1 MNSESVKHSIVTS
14 NKIAAGFLVVLVLLL
29 SVGLA
34 AWFSLDKL
42 FRSVDRYEGAGQLL
56 LTLDRARL
64 HELSF
69 TRDLS
74 ERESEVALSHMTE
87 ALKLSETFHLERHE
101 DSSGTKELVR
111 QINQYRADFQRYVAL
126 SWESVEK
133 REQMVE
139 AAQRASSIA
148 DALHSLQ
155 IKYIEKDK
163 RLVDSLRQSMSDI
176 SRNSTASFQLSVAV
190 ESARNHAKDF
200 LVSGNLKEYHLSKG
214 ELKKIS
220 RYLDFLEDRIKDT
233 RSRELLVELEQL
245 ERAYYENLT
254 VFRSDKVEKGIRLD
268 DPALADLSRV
278 AFDLAQSAL
287 DLRNNETLVFERAQS
302 KVAAI
307 QNLMARR
314 LDLSKSVTELIQEL
328 DSARQTDRDF
338 SLALSPEAKTIHA
351 QNVVMVLERGL
362 QTISILHGSL
372 IELDEKVLFEEL
384 EPAIKNYLERFG
396 ELRIVSSH
404 IGTIAQQMVDSA
416 IDIDGAILD
425 IRNRRFNE
433 MSEARGL
440 ANMTTYG
447 GILFALA
454 ILLLAYLIRKSQRE
468 LHIVT
473 EELEESNIQTQ
484 NASQAKSDFLAN
496 MSHEIRT
503 PMNAIIGMSHLA
515 LETKLDN
522 KQRHYISKVNSSA
535 QALLG
540 IINDILDFSK
550 IEAGKVEIE
559 SINFSLDSVLEEVI
573 SLIDD
578 SAKQKKLSLIIDVAS
593 DVPDQLIGD
602 PLRIKQVLTNLTS
615 NAVKFTETGEVR
627 VKVSTAMM
635 RERECKINFAVKD
648 TGIGMT
654 REQIDSLFQS
664 FSQADSSTTRKYGGT
679 GLGLSITKNL
689 VELMGG
695 KVSVESRLG
704 EGARFSFS
712 LVLGVSE
719 SNATVFYP
727 AQLQSQK
734 LALIDSSKESEQVV
748 LSQLERIQCKV
759 DNYRDLE
766 QLESALNQGKT
777 IPNVVLYGWRNEV
790 SDNIETIL
798 SMRERA
804 PQVLTAKLII
814 LCSDSRQDIIEALE
828 ETDIQVASVLEK
840 PFTASTLHDAL
851 IAAALNESP
860 RVGHYRS
867 HSEELKRALA
877 SLQGAKVLLVED
889 NTINQEV
896 ARELLQSKGLSVDVV
911 ENGQEAV
918 SSLQTEIYDGVLMDC
933 QMPIMDGYEATRNI
947 RNELGLVEL
956 PVIAMTASVMVDD
969 KEKALAC
976 GMNDVIGKPIIL
988 EEMFQVMAK
997 WIQPSKQSSVDHLD
1011 IERLAGSEIGQRLA
1025 GGNEALHQKLIQ
1037 RFIEQYSGVRI
1048 GTSEEQT
1055 SEATMFE
1062 VHTLKGAAGN
1072 LGLADIAE
1080 ICDQIERQLKQG
1092 GSVEQEVTMLNTQLE
1107 RTVESLI
1114 QSTLSMSVPEP
1125 QEFGIP
1131 FSEPQLQRI
1140 NELIALS
1147 EDFDMQVSELLS
1159 DVDYLS
1165 QAGIAEDVINDLKV
1179 ALGHYDFEKMSAILQ
1194 AYKASLGGK

>member
-1 MNSESVKHSIVTS
+1 
-14 NKIAAGFLVVLVLLL
+14 
-29 SVGLA
+29 
-34 AWFSLDKL
+34 
-42 FRSVDRYEGAGQLL
+42 
-56 LTLDRARL
+56 
-64 HELSF
+64 
-69 TRDLS
+69 
-74 ERESEVALSHMTE
+74 
-87 ALKLSETFHLERHE
+87 
-101 DSSGTKELVR
+101 
-111 QINQYRADFQRYVAL
+111 
-126 SWESVEK
+126 
-133 REQMVE
+133 
-139 AAQRASSIA
+139 
-148 DALHSLQ
+148 
-155 IKYIEKDK
+155 
-163 RLVDSLRQSMSDI
+163 
-176 SRNSTASFQLSVAV
+176 
-190 ESARNHAKDF
+190 
-200 LVSGNLKEYHLSKG
+200 
-214 ELKKIS
+214 
-220 RYLDFLEDRIKDT
+220 
-233 RSRELLVELEQL
+233 
-245 ERAYYENLT
+245 
-254 VFRSDKVEKGIRLD
+254 
-268 DPALADLSRV
+268 
-278 AFDLAQSAL
+278 
-287 DLRNNETLVFERAQS
+287 
-302 KVAAI
+302 
-307 QNLMARR
+307 
-314 LDLSKSVTELIQEL
+314 
-328 DSARQTDRDF
+328 
-338 SLALSPEAKTIHA
+338 
-351 QNVVMVLERGL
+351 
-362 QTISILHGSL
+362 
-372 IELDEKVLFEEL
+372 
-384 EPAIKNYLERFG
+384 
-396 ELRIVSSH
+396 
-404 IGTIAQQMVDSA
+404 
-416 IDIDGAILD
+416 
-425 IRNRRFNE
+425 
-433 MSEARGL
+433 
-440 ANMTTYG
+440 
-447 GILFALA
+447 
-454 ILLLAYLIRKSQRE
+454 
-468 LHIVT
+468 
-473 EELEESNIQTQ
+473 
-484 NASQAKSDFLAN
+484 

-627 VKVSTAMM
+627 VKVSTVMM

-727 AQLQSQK
+727 AQLRSQK

-759 DNYRDLE
+759 DSYRDLE

-918 SSLQTEIYDGVLMDC
+918 TSLRTEIYDGVLMDC

-947 RNELGLVEL
+947 RKELGLVEL
-956 PVIAMTASVMVDD
+956 PVIAMTAS
-969 KEKALAC
+969 
-976 GMNDVIGKPIIL
+976 
-988 EEMFQVMAK
+988 
-997 WIQPSKQSSVDHLD
+997 
-1011 IERLAGSEIGQRLA
+1011 
-1025 GGNEALHQKLIQ
+1025 
-1037 RFIEQYSGVRI
+1037 
-1048 GTSEEQT
+1048 
-1055 SEATMFE
+1055 
-1062 VHTLKGAAGN
+1062 
-1072 LGLADIAE
+1072 
-1080 ICDQIERQLKQG
+1080 
-1092 GSVEQEVTMLNTQLE
+1092 
-1107 RTVESLI
+1107 
-1114 QSTLSMSVPEP
+1114 
-1125 QEFGIP
+1125 
-1131 FSEPQLQRI
+1131 
-1140 NELIALS
+1140 
-1147 EDFDMQVSELLS
+1147 S
-1159 DVDYLS
+1159 D
-1165 QAGIAEDVINDLKV
+1165 GR
-1179 ALGHYDFEKMSAILQ
+1179 
-1194 AYKASLGGK
+1194 